1 MKKLLVAGFAAL
13 FSMVFA
19 AGAAEITRTD
29 EVRVD
34 PEVKRE
40 ARTAKKKVK
49 RTAKKAKRKTQ
60 RAANRAADNIENA
73 ADRAR
78 DNVNR

>member
-1 MKKLLVAGFAAL
+1 MKKLVVAAVLGLFTFAL
-13 FSMVFA
+13 T
-19 AGAAEITRTD
+19 AGAAEVTRSD

-34 PEVKRE
+34 PDVKRE

-60 RAANRAADNIENA
+60 RAANRAADSVDNA